1 MGAKILRYLILTVF
15 VFSCSSPHRNLSDGE
30 DQNRI
35 PAAYERRMN
44 LEDNDAVDS
53 QEKRREEEERIRI
66 TDPPLF
72 GD

>member
-1 MGAKILRYLILTVF
+1 MPYLILTVLLIA
-15 VFSCSSPHRNLSDGE
+15 CSSPHRNLSDGE

-35 PAAYERRMN
+35 PAQYERRMN
-44 LEDNDAVDS
+44 DEDNDAVDT
-53 QEKRREEEERIRI
+53 QEKRRQEEERIRV